1 MSRGRVSRPK
11 RPRNYPE
18 ECWRK
23 VPFAYNLEPAY
34 LRWTRGKGAGKD
46 SVAEPASPAPV
57 LDSHP
62 DWNESNV
69 PDTVCQSQKL

>member
-23 VPFAYNLEPAY
+23 VPFDYSIDPTY
-34 LRWTRGKGAGKD
+34 LRWICGKKPQAPKPPADDPHEVFDNTHLQDGQY
-46 SVAEPASPAPV
+46 SV
-57 LDSHP
+57 
-62 DWNESNV
+62 
-69 PDTVCQSQKL
+69 